1 MLRIARAVG
10 LSVVFGAAAG
20 GATGQT
26 ESLSPLVVESL
37 APLLASWIASSRDTV
52 LEEGAEPIPPPI
64 RAALAGY
71 VPEPIL
77 DRVRWR
83 VGASEM
89 SLPQTIIRFGDAYA
103 VTLDYVVVFQE
114 QREALE
120 DPKLWAH
127 ELKHVMQFAEWG
139 VDGFATR
146 YLTDHDAIEADA
158 WEFRWQF
165 MKQAGLIP
173 EVATPPE

>member
-1 MLRIARAVG
+1 MLRVARTAA
-10 LSVVFGAAAG
+10 LSVVLGAAAG
-20 GATGQT
+20 GVTGQT
-26 ESLSPLVVESL
+26 ESLSPLLVESL
-37 APLLASWIASSRDTV
+37 APLLASWIASSRDGV
-52 LEEGAEPIPPPI
+52 LAEGAQPIPPPI
-64 RAALAGY
+64 RAALTGF

-89 SLPQTIIRFGDAYA
+89 SLPQSIIRFGDAYA

-139 VDGFATR
+139 IGGFATR

-158 WEFRWQF
+158 WEYRWQF
-165 MKQAGLIP
+165 MKHAGLIP
-173 EVATPPE
+173 EVAPASP